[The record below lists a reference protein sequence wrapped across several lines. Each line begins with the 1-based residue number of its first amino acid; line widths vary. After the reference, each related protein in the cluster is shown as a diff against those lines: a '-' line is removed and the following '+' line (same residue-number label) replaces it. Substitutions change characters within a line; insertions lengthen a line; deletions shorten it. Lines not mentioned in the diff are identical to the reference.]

1 MGLHFLVLL
10 LQIEGGVS
18 LSFLFRYFSRF
29 MLGLFSVKF
38 LCGCLGAFVMLLMV
52 MLVRSFLKF
61 GVFFP
66 FALSGTLVHL
76 QQNGCV
82 WQET

>member
-18 LSFLFRYFSRF
+18 LFFLFRYFSRF
-29 MLGLFSVKF
+29 VLGLFNIKF
-38 LCGCLGAFVMLLMV
+38 LCGCLGASIMLFMV

-61 GVFFP
+61 EVFFP
-66 FALSGTLVHL
+66 FALSRTLVYLL
-76 QQNGCV
+76 QSNCV